1 MGNFFIFW
9 IIMINNGYSNDYN
22 EMVHIILIKKKK
34 PDSEEFISI
43 FILRTRSYFFDFHW
57 GDRDGLVSHQFQKSQ
72 MVYDSFIPLY
82 IN

>member
-1 MGNFFIFW
+1 MGNFFILW

-22 EMVHIILIKKKK
+22 EMVHIILIKKKEARFGRIYFNFYFK
-34 PDSEEFISI
+34 NKE
-43 FILRTRSYFFDFHW
+43 LFFDFHW

-72 MVYDSFIPLY
+72 MLYDSFIPLY